1 MIRALIVDDEKMTRN
16 GLVRHIKW
24 EQLGVDE
31 VQTAASSNE
40 ALQMLDTLHPDLV
53 ISDIR
58 MPGMNGVELCQE
70 IRRRQPHCQIIFL
83 TAYSDKEYLKAAI
96 EIGALGYVEKPVVP
110 GEVEDE
116 IIKAVKMIRQLQN
129 MQDKNRLELTL
140 QDSRSVL
147 CQRIALEL
155 TTDPLNDMRVRSMK
169 ALGMFQK
176 AKEVYRV
183 CLIQSSSPME
193 NMNRL
198 IESQAHML
206 EESGTQLPEYYL
218 VQKNSVCLVMLIG
231 TDKEEDL
238 KGEQSLLMQ
247 ILQQCAE
254 YLFEKRR
261 FFVSAG
267 CVAHSLGELPQSY
280 RTAVMALQKLF
291 YYGYGRTACFDHMQ
305 LSRTL
310 HTDPALFEQYRMAL
324 QTREVPVAMEA
335 EQHMYSFLQSQSDVL
350 PNLVREEYNKLT
362 HELLTLAEKEGTL
375 SHVLE
380 GRGLSEYYRRVG
392 TMETLHGLHDEL
404 RRLLQL
410 FFQDRQFTKVYN
422 VSVMQVLHYIHRHY
436 SDENLSVKKLAEQVF
451 LTPTY
456 LSNLF
461 KQEVGKTIGQY
472 ITEVRIERSK
482 ELLRDKRFKLYHVAQ
497 QVGYSDSNYY
507 AKAFKKQTGCTP
519 SEYREKWM

>member
-1 MIRALIVDDEKMTRN
+1 
-16 GLVRHIKW
+16 
-24 EQLGVDE
+24 
-31 VQTAASSNE
+31 
-40 ALQMLDTLHPDLV
+40 
-53 ISDIR
+53 
-58 MPGMNGVELCQE
+58 
-70 IRRRQPHCQIIFL
+70 
-83 TAYSDKEYLKAAI
+83 
-96 EIGALGYVEKPVVP
+96 
-110 GEVEDE
+110 
-116 IIKAVKMIRQLQN
+116 
-129 MQDKNRLELTL
+129 
-140 QDSRSVL
+140 
-147 CQRIALEL
+147 
-155 TTDPLNDMRVRSMK
+155 
-169 ALGMFQK
+169 
-176 AKEVYRV
+176 
-183 CLIQSSSPME
+183 
-193 NMNRL
+193 
-198 IESQAHML
+198 
-206 EESGTQLPEYYL
+206 
-218 VQKNSVCLVMLIG
+218 
-231 TDKEEDL
+231 
-238 KGEQSLLMQ
+238 
-247 ILQQCAE
+247 
-254 YLFEKRR
+254 
-261 FFVSAG
+261 
-267 CVAHSLGELPQSY
+267 
-280 RTAVMALQKLF
+280 MALQKLF

-350 PNLVREEYNKLT
+350 PNLVREEHNKLT
-362 HELLTLAEKEGTL
+362 HELLSLAEKEGTL

-410 FFQDRQFTKVYN
+410 FFQGRQFTKVYN